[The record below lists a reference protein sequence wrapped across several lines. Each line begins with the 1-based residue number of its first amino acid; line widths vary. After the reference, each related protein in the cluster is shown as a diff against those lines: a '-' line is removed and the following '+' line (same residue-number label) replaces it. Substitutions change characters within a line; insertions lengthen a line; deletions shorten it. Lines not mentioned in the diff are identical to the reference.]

1 MATVELETGV
11 SEEYED
17 VRVIEGPRSGL
28 TMAVAV
34 HRLVGGRSLG
44 GCRMWAYASAA
55 DAVADVERLARSM
68 TFKAAAAELGLGGG
82 KGVIALPAGA
92 SGWVGTGKSRR
103 RDALHDFAELV
114 ESFGGRYVTA
124 QDVGVSLEDMTYVS
138 RFTDHVAGHPVE
150 DGGAGDPSPYTA
162 HGVEIAIRA
171 SLGGTSL
178 YGKRIVVIG
187 LGHVGGELARR
198 LARAGAR
205 LAVTDVNPQRRQL
218 ADEIGAE
225 WVGDDALF
233 LDADVVAPC
242 ALGGVLNEDTVP
254 RLNAPVVAGAAN
266 NQLAHDGIA
275 ELMHRT
281 GVLWAPDFV
290 ANAGGLIAVS
300 DELYGFDAA
309 RVERR
314 IATIGDTLAEVY
326 ARTTTSTLTAA
337 KELAAERL
345 GGDDA

>member
-1 MATVELETGV
+1 MATAALDTTSAG
-11 SEEYED
+11 EYEEI
-17 VRVIEGPRSGL
+17 RVIEGPRSGL

-34 HRLVGGRSLG
+34 HRTVNGRSLG
-44 GCRMWAYASAA
+44 GCRMWQYATAA

-82 KGVIALPAGA
+82 KGVIALPTGA
-92 SGWVGTGKSRR
+92 SPDPARR

-138 RFTDHVAGHPVE
+138 QFTGHVAGHPVE

-171 SLGGTSL
+171 SLGGRPL
-178 YGKRIVVIG
+178 DGKRIVVIG

-205 LAVTDVNPQRRQL
+205 LAVTDVKPERRAL
-218 ADEIGAE
+218 ADALGAE
-225 WVGDDALF
+225 WVGEDALF
-233 LDADVVAPC
+233 LDADVIAPC
-242 ALGGVLNEDTVP
+242 ALGGVLDEETVP
-254 RLNAPVVAGAAN
+254 RLNAPIVAGAAN
-266 NQLAHDGIA
+266 NQLAHDGIG
-275 ELMHRT
+275 ELLHER

-300 DELYGFDAA
+300 DELYGFDHA

-314 IATIGDTLAEVY
+314 IATIGATLAEVY
-326 ARTTTSTLTAA
+326 ARTRTSTLTAA

-345 GGDDA
+345 GGDEG

>member
-1 MATVELETGV
+1 MATVELDITPTG
-11 SEEYED
+11 EYED
-17 VRVIEGPRSGL
+17 LRVIEGPRSGL
-28 TMAVAV
+28 TMAVAI
-34 HRLVGGRSLG
+34 HRTVGARSLG
-44 GCRMWAYASAA
+44 GCRMWAYGSAA

-68 TFKAAAAELGLGGG
+68 SFKAAAAELGLGGG
-82 KGVIALPAGA
+82 KGVIALPGGA
-92 SGWVGTGKSRR
+92 SPDPIRR

-124 QDVGVSLEDMTYVS
+124 QDVGVSLDDMTYVS
-138 RFTDHVAGHPVE
+138 RFTEHVAGHPIE

-171 SLGGTSL
+171 SLGGGSL

-205 LAVTDVNPQRRQL
+205 LAVTDVNPARRVI
-218 ADEIGAE
+218 ADELGAD
-225 WVGDDALF
+225 WVDGEALF
-233 LDADVVAPC
+233 LDADVIAPC

-254 RLNAPVVAGAAN
+254 RLNAPIVAGAAN

-275 ELMHRT
+275 EQMHER

-300 DELYGFDAA
+300 DELYGFDQA

-314 IATIGDTLAEVY
+314 IDTIGETLAEVY

>member
-1 MATVELETGV
+1 MATVELDTGV
-11 SEEYED
+11 SEEYEE
-17 VRVIEGPRSGL
+17 VRVIQGARSGL

-34 HRLVGGRSLG
+34 HRLVDGRSLG
-44 GCRMWAYASAA
+44 GCRMWSYLSPA

-68 TFKAAAAELGLGGG
+68 TFKAAAAGLGLGGG

-92 SGWVGTGKSRR
+92 SPDPARR

-162 HGVEIAIRA
+162 QGVEIAIRA
-171 SLGGTSL
+171 SLGGRSL

-225 WVGDDALF
+225 WVGDGALF
-233 LDADVVAPC
+233 LDADVIAPC

-254 RLNAPVVAGAAN
+254 RLNAPIVAGAAN

-275 ELMHRT
+275 ELMHRN

-326 ARTTTSTLTAA
+326 ARTSTSTLTAA